1 MDMNAIAGKTR
12 RGTDEGR
19 GSMWLLPALLVGAL
33 LLAIATTAHAGMYR
47 WVDAQGSVHYSDRLP
62 ADAVDRASSELNRN
76 GVVVRS
82 VGQAPT
88 GDQLRARQAET
99 TQKRELAREKMAS
112 ERRDRALLDSYTSED
127 DIDLAKARAL
137 STIEGQITSAQAYI
151 AQIDKRRRELEALK
165 PVGAQVSAPA
175 SARHE
180 LDSIDTELA
189 RQAEFIVGKQ
199 KEAAAMANRYD
210 LDKQRY
216 HELKGTAFATG
227 GAQSATRFSV
237 AESAPFSQAAA
248 ASPPRR

>member
-1 MDMNAIAGKTR
+1 MSAIAGKTR
-12 RGTDEGR
+12 RGTDESR

-33 LLAIATTAHAGMYR
+33 LLAIATTAHAGLYR
-47 WVDAQGSVHYSDRLP
+47 WVDAKGSVHYSDRLP
-62 ADAVDRASSELNRN
+62 TDAVDRASSELNRE

-88 GDQLRARQAET
+88 ADQLKARQAET
-99 TQKRELAREKMAS
+99 AQKRELAREKMAS

-165 PVGAQVSAPA
+165 PVGAQASVPA
-175 SARHE
+175 NVHHE
-180 LDSIDTELA
+180 LDSIDAELA

-210 LDKQRY
+210 ADKQRY
-216 HELKGTAFATG
+216 HELKGAAVATA
-227 GAQSATRFSV
+227 GAQSTTRLSV

-248 ASPPRR
+248 APLPRR

>member
-1 MDMNAIAGKTR
+1 
-12 RGTDEGR
+12 
-19 GSMWLLPALLVGAL
+19 
-33 LLAIATTAHAGMYR
+33 
-47 WVDAQGSVHYSDRLP
+47 
-62 ADAVDRASSELNRN
+62 
-76 GVVVRS
+76 
-82 VGQAPT
+82 
-88 GDQLRARQAET
+88 
-99 TQKRELAREKMAS
+99 
-112 ERRDRALLDSYTSED
+112 
-127 DIDLAKARAL
+127 
-137 STIEGQITSAQAYI
+137 
-151 AQIDKRRRELEALK
+151 
-165 PVGAQVSAPA
+165 VSAPA

-248 ASPPRR
+248 VPLPRR